1 MKIET
6 IAIHAGNKIDEHT
19 KAAIQPITLSTT
31 FERGEDGG
39 YAGGFIYSRAGNP
52 NRKSL
57 ENVIAKLEGA
67 EEAAA
72 FSSGN
77 AAGGAVFQA
86 LGPGVH
92 LIAPD
97 DMYHGLRNQLLQVF
111 NGIIDVDFVDLS
123 NLTAVKNA
131 IKPETKLIW
140 IETPSNPLLKVCD
153 IQAITN
159 LAKDHGI
166 IVVCDNTF
174 STPMLQRPLE
184 LGCDLVMHSTTKY
197 LGGHSDVIGGALA
210 TKEDN
215 DFWKKIKNVQ
225 VLSGAVP
232 APFDCYMTVRGI
244 KTLPYRMRA
253 HTENCVILAKFLDSH
268 ELVEKVYYPGLTDHL
283 GHQIAKKQMSAFGG
297 MLSFLV
303 KGGSDEARKVVNSV
317 KVFTQAT
324 SLGGVESLIEHR
336 ASVEGPDTK
345 TPQNLIRVSVGL
357 ENSED
362 LIDDLNQALYKIN
375 KK

>member
-6 IAIHAGNKIDEHT
+6 IAIHAGNTIDEHS
-19 KAAIQPITLSTT
+19 KAVIQPITLSTT
-31 FERGEDGG
+31 FERGEDGD
-39 YAGGFIYSRAGNP
+39 YPGGFVYSRADNP

-77 AAGGAVFQA
+77 AAGAAVFQA

-92 LIAPD
+92 IIAPD

-111 NGIIDVDFVDLS
+111 NDIIEVDFIDLS

-131 IKPETKLIW
+131 IKPNTKLIW

-153 IQAITN
+153 IKAITD
-159 LAKDHGI
+159 LAKDYGI
-166 IVVCDNTF
+166 MVVCDNTF

-184 LGCDLVMHSTTKY
+184 LGCDMVMHSTTKY

-210 TKEDN
+210 TQENN
-215 DFWKKIKNVQ
+215 DFWKKIKNIQ

-253 HTENCVILAKFLDSH
+253 HTENAGLVANFLDSH
-268 ELVEKVYYPGLTDHL
+268 ELVEKVFYPGLKDHP
-283 GHQIAKKQMSAFGG
+283 GHEIAKKQMSSFGG

-324 SLGGVESLIEHR
+324 SLGGIESLIEHR
-336 ASVEGPDTK
+336 ASIEGPDTK

-357 ENSED
+357 ENSDD
-362 LIDDLNQALYKIN
+362 LIEDLNQALGQIN
-375 KK
+375 KN